1 MNTRSLWKYVPPAGP
16 VLILTLI
23 SLVLLS
29 GLLYYRAIKIQRF
42 MEPALA
48 IAQPRNE
55 FTRAITLVVQK
66 EFRNGPADSVGVRM
80 GSIMLS
86 KARLFT
92 SSGSLKPSA
101 QVIIKKLARTFL
113 LLMSDERVGPNI
125 SIILVSAP
133 YQTDGADNLNSG
145 ERAIVQRMAGSIQD
159 ALFLAEPEL
168 GKRYGGYFAA
178 ASRPVPLGGGG
189 DELIEI
195 RIIPSELLHIEML
208 QKLVKYAS

>member
-1 MNTRSLWKYVPPAGP
+1 MNSRTVWKYIPPAGP

-23 SLVLLS
+23 SIVLLS

-48 IAQPRNE
+48 ITQPRNE
-55 FTRAITLVVQK
+55 FTKAINLIVQK
-66 EFRNGPADSVGVRM
+66 EFSDAPTDSVGVRM
-80 GSIMLS
+80 GSIMLNKS
-86 KARLFT
+86 RLFT
-92 SSGSLKPSA
+92 SAGTLKPSA
-101 QVIIKKLARTFL
+101 HGVLEKLAHIFL
-113 LLMSDERVGPNI
+113 LLMSDEHVGPNI

-133 YQTDGADNLNSG
+133 YRTDGSKELNPA
-145 ERAIVQRMAGSIQD
+145 EREKVQRMAGMIQD
-159 ALFLAEPEL
+159 ALFRAEPEL

-178 ASRPVPLGGGG
+178 ASRPVPLRGRGS
-189 DELIEI
+189 ELIEI